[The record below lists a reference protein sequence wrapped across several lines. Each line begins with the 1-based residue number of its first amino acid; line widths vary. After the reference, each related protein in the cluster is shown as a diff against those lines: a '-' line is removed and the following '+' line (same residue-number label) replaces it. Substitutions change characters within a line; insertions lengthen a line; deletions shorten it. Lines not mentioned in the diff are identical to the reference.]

1 MHEDWCE
8 EAGLDLISSQPINSP
23 SAYSQL
29 GPVGEKA
36 PFVGLKDQ
44 WHTGHHPTPPSIIH
58 KQSIKHSLCGSLNPI
73 FVHVLPL
80 RIEKK
85 YRGQISWRFLSDM
98 IQLIDLNLAV
108 SAFFDAAIMILPVVL
123 DIHRW
128 VSRPR
133 LACHVLPHEHK
144 PLGSKNHFR
153 LFLTR
158 SDLNYCRVHMYK
170 YEC

>member
-73 FVHVLPL
+73 FVHLLPL

-85 YRGQISWRFLSDM
+85 YRGQISWRFLSDDS
-98 IQLIDLNLAV
+98 IDRFK
-108 SAFFDAAIMILPVVL
+108 SSSERILWCCDYDPPSGLGHSQMGLKTSPGISCVT
-123 DIHRW
+123 
-128 VSRPR
+128 PR
-133 LACHVLPHEHK
+133 TQAP
-144 PLGSKNHFR
+144 G
-153 LFLTR
+153 
-158 SDLNYCRVHMYK
+158 
-170 YEC
+170 

>member
-1 MHEDWCE
+1 MWGSRVGFNQFTAHQFP
-8 EAGLDLISSQPINSP
+8 ISSQSTGTSWWKGAVCWVKGSVAHGSP
-23 SAYSQL
+23 SNPPHPSFTSNPSNILCVAHLTQYLFMCSRC
-29 GPVGEKA
+29 V
-36 PFVGLKDQ
+36 LKRNREVKFPEDF
-44 WHTGHHPTPPSIIH
+44 
-58 KQSIKHSLCGSLNPI
+58 SL
-73 FVHVLPL
+73 
-80 RIEKK
+80 
-85 YRGQISWRFLSDM
+85 M
-98 IQLIDLNLAV
+98 IQLIDLNPAV

-158 SDLNYCRVHMYK
+158 SDLNYCWVHMDK
-170 YEC
+170 NEW